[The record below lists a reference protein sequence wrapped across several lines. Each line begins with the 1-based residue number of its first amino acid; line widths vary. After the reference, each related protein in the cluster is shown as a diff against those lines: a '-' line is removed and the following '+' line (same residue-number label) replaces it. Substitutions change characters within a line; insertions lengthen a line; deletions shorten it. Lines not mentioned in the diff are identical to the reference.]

1 MKKTMLVLRGLYGER
16 AGLFIGGA
24 LLSAVAA
31 LSGVALLGL
40 SGWFVTAAGLTG
52 LSVTG
57 LSVAAARS
65 FDIFTPSAG
74 IRLFALLRTGA
85 RYGERLVTHDATLA
99 ALAALRVRLFRN
111 AAAPG
116 AARHLLARPARL
128 LFRLTADVDALDTLY
143 LRVLAPA
150 AAALLGAVALG
161 AGFSVIR
168 PWLGFAA
175 AGFLL
180 AAGVGLP
187 LLAAAMAVKPLRRR
201 AHGLEALRAR
211 VIDLSAGQADL
222 LTVGRLGAAC
232 DGVTAAESRL
242 ADADDAVNRI
252 DALTSF
258 GFAVAGAVLLAGAL
272 FVAAALAAAGDIG
285 APVAALVVLAAF
297 AALEPFAALR
307 RGGLELGRAL
317 LAVDRIAPRLE
328 PTPVAAPVQPPPAG
342 TAFILDDVAV
352 RCPASG
358 RVLLSGVSLRVA
370 VGERLAIVGESGAG
384 KSTLLALLAGEASPC
399 AGQVF
404 AAPSAAMTQRV
415 ELFQDSVRDNL
426 RLADPAADDARLW
439 RALESA
445 GLAEVIA
452 ALPGGLDARLGEGG
466 CGLSEGQGRRLS
478 LARLLLR
485 DAPLWLL
492 DEPTESLDSPTA
504 GDLMARLAQ
513 AAAGRTLA
521 TATHI
526 RREAAIADRLVVLAG
541 GRIQAVWRKGEPG
554 FAAALA
560 ALRPD

>member
-40 SGWFVTAAGLTG
+40 SGWFVTAASL
-52 LSVTG
+52 TG

-161 AGFSVIR
+161 AGFGVIR

-232 DGVTAAESRL
+232 DGVTAAERRL

-317 LAVDRIAPRLE
+317 LAVERIAPRLE
-328 PTPVAAPVQPPPAG
+328 PTPVAAPVPPPPAG

-370 VGERLAIVGESGAG
+370 AGERLAIVGESGAG
-384 KSTLLALLAGEASPC
+384 KSTLLALLAGETSPC
-399 AGQVF
+399 AGGVF
-404 AAPSAAMTQRV
+404 VAASAAMTQRV

-445 GLAEVIA
+445 GLAEVVA

-513 AAAGRTLA
+513 AAVGRTLA

-541 GRIQAVWRKGEPG
+541 GRIQAVWSKGEPG
-554 FAAALA
+554 FAAVLA
-560 ALRPD
+560 SLRPD